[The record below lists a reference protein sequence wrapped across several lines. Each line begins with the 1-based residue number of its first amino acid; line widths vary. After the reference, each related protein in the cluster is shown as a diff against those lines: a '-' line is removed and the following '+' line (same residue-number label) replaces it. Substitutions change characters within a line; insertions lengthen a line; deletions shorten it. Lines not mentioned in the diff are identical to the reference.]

1 MRKALIAASLA
12 AAAAIPAAP
21 ALAQYDY
28 NRNGVYDRYDRAMD
42 NDRYYHGDRYYSR
55 TSNHYYRE
63 RRLTRSDRIW
73 RGRDGRYYCRRSD
86 GTTGLIVGAALGGVL
101 GHSIAGRGDR
111 TLGTILGL
119 AGGGLLGREIDRGG
133 VRCR

>member
-1 MRKALIAASLA
+1 MRKAIIAASLA

-42 NDRYYHGDRYYSR
+42 NNRYYNGDRYYER
-55 TSNHYYRE
+55 TSNRYYRE
-63 RRLTRSDRIW
+63 RRLTRSDRVW
-73 RGRDGRYYCRRSD
+73 RGRDGRYHCRRSD

-101 GHSIAGRGDR
+101 GNSIAGRGDR